1 MIHNT
6 KNRASKK
13 SILNN
18 YCTEN
23 ASKENKPINS
33 QIRPLQHFV
42 FINRSLFSKISS
54 NGKPGLLSPTPSY
67 WIKPT
72 QTRQILRDNSVNK
85 SKQKQLEFKQVK
97 NSIEKNKM
105 LLKIKRKN
113 METKIEIL
121 KTDEMF
127 SKKNHSQSREK
138 YNVTSNPK
146 LKGHLNILSPNL
158 LGNVASVP
166 YFSNNLYSHNN
177 LNVKKQTRQGD
188 NNKSQERALS
198 GQAPQ
203 SQCLQQDVS
212 EFQNSA
218 SNFALTY
225 QGSFMQK
232 SRNFGNLGSLRQNSS
247 LFKNSVKMIIE
258 NEEESVGLNTN
269 EYARIPNYCLHY
281 VANIVECL
289 FEKENKQMRVV
300 HNQEIKCPQISDSI
314 RVNLYDSFIGISK
327 QFRLRD
333 RTVFLTFELI
343 ELYLNNYILKKE
355 EFRILGISVLFL
367 VCKYEEIY
375 PPKLANFTKIL
386 GDEKNT
392 RERIFEFENEIL
404 GMIKFD
410 MTRVLVIDFFVIF
423 SNVAQFDLQI
433 HNFGLFVLNLCAMEQ
448 SFYACSNSLIAFGLC
463 YFLQKLFRTIAFYE
477 VDYEDQNMICTLN
490 VNKGKFDINQRGF
503 RNGSK
508 IFEAFKINFR
518 HKDVKSV
525 SEGILTITQKY
536 KENHCPNVFLKFQDQ
551 KLAYNTTGK

>member
-1 MIHNT
+1 MIHST

-23 ASKENKPINS
+23 AFKENKPMNS
-33 QIRPLQHFV
+33 QIRPLQHLV
-42 FINRSLFSKISS
+42 FINRSLFSKINS

-72 QTRQILRDNSVNK
+72 QTRQIPRDNSINK
-85 SKQKQLEFKQVK
+85 YKQKELEFKQVK
-97 NSIEKNKM
+97 NSIDKKQM

-113 METKIEIL
+113 EEKKIVIL

-127 SKKNHSQSREK
+127 SNKNHSQSRDK

-158 LGNVASVP
+158 PGNVASVP
-166 YFSNNLYSHNN
+166 YFNSNLYSHNN
-177 LNVKKQTRQGD
+177 LNVQKQTRLRD
-188 NNKSQERALS
+188 NNKSQDSALS
-198 GQAPQ
+198 VQAQQ
-203 SQCLQQDVS
+203 SQCFQQDVS
-212 EFQNSA
+212 GFQNSA

-232 SRNFGNLGSLRQNSS
+232 SRNFGNVGSLRQNSS

-258 NEEESVGLNTN
+258 SEEEPVGINTN
-269 EYARIPNYCLHY
+269 EYARVPNYCLHY

-289 FEKENKQMRVV
+289 FEKENKQMRIIL
-300 HNQEIKCPQISDSI
+300 NQGIKCPEISDSI

-333 RTVFLTFELI
+333 RTLFLTFELI
-343 ELYLNNYILKKE
+343 ELYLSNYILRKD
-355 EFRILGISVLFL
+355 EFRILGVSVLFL

-392 RERIFEFENEIL
+392 RERILGFESEIL

-423 SNVAQFDLQI
+423 SNVAEFDLQI
-433 HNFGLFVLNLCAMEQ
+433 NNFGLFVLNLCAMEK
-448 SFYACSNSLIAFGLC
+448 SFYACSNSLVAFGLC
-463 YFLQKLFRTIAFYE
+463 YFLQKLFRTNAFYE
-477 VDYEDQNMICTLN
+477 VDYEDQSMICTLN

-536 KENHCPNVFLKFQDQ
+536 KVNDCPNVFLKFQDQ
-551 KLAYNTTGK
+551 KLVYNTTGK